1 MKQLY
6 EEARMKGIR
15 GRSAMNER
23 ELEKAVDKK

>member
-6 EEARMKGIR
+6 EEARKKKIP
-15 GRSAMNER
+15 GRSTMNKR